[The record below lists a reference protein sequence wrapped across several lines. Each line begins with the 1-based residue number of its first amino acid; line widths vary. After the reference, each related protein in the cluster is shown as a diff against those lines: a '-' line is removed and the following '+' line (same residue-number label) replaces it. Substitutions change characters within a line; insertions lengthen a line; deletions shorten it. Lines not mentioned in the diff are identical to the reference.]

1 MCSQFKYSGCQGL
14 QWVLSLLQR
23 ASESL
28 LSPCDLKCPRPL
40 PIFPPQ
46 CPCTTGGRQWSLPTA
61 GGPNPWVTLA
71 LPAPGHAETWPEPSL
86 SVPAPEVSLRETR
99 SRPEPNRWVGAG
111 GGRGRKDL
119 TVEDGSLPRFG
130 RNARGSWSSEQLSPR
145 AREGLSSPFWSLAA
159 PQRFGKK

>member
-1 MCSQFKYSGCQGL
+1 MESTHCRRSKPLGHSCAPCS
-14 QWVLSLLQR
+14 R
-23 ASESL
+23 
-28 LSPCDLKCPRPL
+28 PCRDL
-40 PIFPPQ
+40 
-46 CPCTTGGRQWSLPTA
+46 A
-61 GGPNPWVTLA
+61 GAQPFC
-71 LPAPGHAETWPEPSL
+71 S
-86 SVPAPEVSLRETR
+86 SPEVSLRETR